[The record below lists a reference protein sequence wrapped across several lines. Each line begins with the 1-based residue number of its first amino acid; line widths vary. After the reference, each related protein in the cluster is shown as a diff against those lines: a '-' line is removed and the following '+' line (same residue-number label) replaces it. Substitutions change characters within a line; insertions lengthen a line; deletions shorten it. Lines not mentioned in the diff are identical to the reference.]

1 MMMMMMMMMMM
12 LSVMMMMFG
21 VMVRFMRFS
30 ADWMIPDDL

>member
-1 MMMMMMMMMMM
+1 M

-21 VMVRFMRFS
+21 VMVRFIRMRFS

>member
-1 MMMMMMMMMMM
+1 MMMMI
-12 LSVMMMMFG
+12 VMMMMIG

>member
-1 MMMMMMMMMMM
+1 MMMMMMMI
-12 LSVMMMMFG
+12 VMMMMIG

>member
-1 MMMMMMMMMMM
+1 MMMMMM

-21 VMVRFMRFS
+21 VMVLFIRMLFS

>member
-1 MMMMMMMMMMM
+1 MMMMMMMMI
-12 LSVMMMMFG
+12 VMMMMIG